1 MWADNAKPISGIAY
15 ATRTVV
21 SLDQLIAKLQKL
33 STQVE
38 KGMSK
43 HGFTVW
49 TAMIRQDL
57 YSISNAEV
65 RKGALKL
72 LGVVECAGFC
82 LDKVPEAR
90 ESLILPN
97 LKPLIEYLK
106 DNGAT
111 KAQRTAKVEQAKQSA
126 TSAPANTEEV
136 MEWGVNAS
144 DLSDEG
150 TIEWGY
156 NPS

>member
-1 MWADNAKPISGIAY
+1 MDCGKRIARNLVSGIDY
-15 ATRTVV
+15 AVCRFV
-21 SLDQLIAKLQKL
+21 SIDQLIAKLEKL

-38 KGMSK
+38 KGMTK

-72 LGVVECAGFC
+72 LSVVDCAGFC
-82 LDKVPEAR
+82 LDKVPDAR

-106 DNGAT
+106 DNGAK
-111 KAQRTAKVEQAKQSA
+111 KAKKSKKDEETPSVTVVEEIEESA
-126 TSAPANTEEV
+126 EF
-136 MEWGVNAS
+136 GFNAS
-144 DLSDEG
+144 
-150 TIEWGY
+150 
-156 NPS
+156 

>member
-1 MWADNAKPISGIAY
+1 M
-15 ATRTVV
+15 T
-21 SLDQLIAKLQKL
+21 
-33 STQVE
+33 
-38 KGMSK
+38 K

-57 YSISNAEV
+57 YAISNAEV

-106 DNGAT
+106 GMPDKKSA
-111 KAQRTAKVEQAKQSA
+111 KTAKAKAAEPEPVAVQQ
-126 TSAPANTEEV
+126 TIV
-136 MEWGVNAS
+136 
-144 DLSDEG
+144 DEG
-150 TIEWGY
+150 EIGF

>member
-1 MWADNAKPISGIAY
+1 MSI
-15 ATRTVV
+15 
-21 SLDQLIAKLQKL
+21 DQLIAKLQKL

-38 KGMSK
+38 KGMTK

-57 YSISNAEV
+57 YGISNAEV

-97 LKPLIEYLK
+97 LKPLIDYLK
-106 DNGAT
+106 GLPDKKAAKAAT
-111 KAQRTAKVEQAKQSA
+111 ETVQHSRVE
-126 TSAPANTEEV
+126 
-136 MEWGVNAS
+136 
-144 DLSDEG
+144 EG
-150 TIEWGY
+150 ELGF

>member
-1 MWADNAKPISGIAY
+1 MSI
-15 ATRTVV
+15 
-21 SLDQLIAKLQKL
+21 DQLIAKLEKL

-38 KGMSK
+38 KGMTK

-57 YSISNAEV
+57 YSISSAEA

-72 LGVVECAGFC
+72 LGVVECSGFC

-90 ESLILPN
+90 QSLILPN

-106 DNGAT
+106 ENGRKKGA
-111 KAQRTAKVEQAKQSA
+111 KASKVDEVKQAA
-126 TSAPANTEEV
+126 AETPTNGEEGV
-136 MEWGVNAS
+136 MEWGVNVP
-144 DLSDEG
+144 DLTDEG
-150 TIEWGY
+150 PIEWGY

>member
-1 MWADNAKPISGIAY
+1 MS
-15 ATRTVV
+15 V
-21 SLDQLIAKLQKL
+21 DQLIAKLQKL

-43 HGFTVW
+43 QGFTVW
-49 TAMIRQDL
+49 IEMIRQDL
-57 YSISNAEV
+57 FRISNAEM

-97 LKPLIEYLK
+97 LAPLIEFLQNGGIKK
-106 DNGAT
+106 DAN
-111 KAQRTAKVEQAKQSA
+111 KSKQSEA
-126 TSAPANTEEV
+126 ELQTVAAPQV
-136 MEWGVNAS
+136 SVDDGDLGFNAS
-144 DLSDEG
+144 
-150 TIEWGY
+150 
-156 NPS
+156 